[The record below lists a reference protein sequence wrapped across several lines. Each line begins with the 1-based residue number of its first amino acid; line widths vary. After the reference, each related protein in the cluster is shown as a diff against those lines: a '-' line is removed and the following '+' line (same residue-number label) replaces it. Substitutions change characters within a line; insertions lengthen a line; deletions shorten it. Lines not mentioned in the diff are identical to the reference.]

1 MGLGRIWHDLPVP
14 QFRGAEL
21 VGLELSTPRLTL
33 RPWQL
38 SDAQAVAAIMATGRL
53 HTYATNLPSPYTAED
68 ARRFVTEIAPAAA
81 QHGAGLELA
90 VVERGSG
97 TLSGAIALRLPQPA
111 REASMGYW
119 IAPPAWRQGFATEAV
134 RALAQWGGD
143 HGVAR
148 IEITCNVR
156 NTPSAK
162 VALRSGFTFE
172 GLRRDAHAQFSRL
185 ATDSGEPVAP
195 AFVPLPP
202 AGLADGTIVLRVPAL
217 DDLPEFAEQEED
229 GQTVAVGVRGAP
241 KSRAAMAELLARSEL
256 DWLVGRFAP
265 FAVVDRESGR
275 FAGSLHLRR
284 SGPPHVGDLGFAI
297 HPAFRGRGYAA
308 RALRLVCGWAFEYG
322 GFERLEL
329 GTKSDNGA
337 SQHTVRAV
345 GFTQEGVATRR
356 LRNADG
362 SFSDELRFALVRA

>member
-1 MGLGRIWHDLPVP
+1 VP

-21 VGLELSTPRLTL
+21 VGLELSTPRLLL
-33 RPWQL
+33 RPWRPG
-38 SDAQAVAAIMATGRL
+38 DAPEVAAILATGRVQA
-53 HTYATNLPSPYTAED
+53 YAENLPSPYTGED

-81 QHGAGLELA
+81 ASGSGLEFA

-97 TLSGAIALRLPQPA
+97 ALSGAIALRLPLPS
-111 REASMGYW
+111 REASIGYW
-119 IAPPAWRQGFATEAV
+119 IAPTAWRQGFATEAV

-156 NTPSAK
+156 NTASAK

-202 AGLADGTIVLRVPAL
+202 AGLADDTIVVRVPSL

-229 GQTVAVGVRGAP
+229 DRTVAVGVRGAP

-265 FAVVDRESGR
+265 FALVDRETGR

-284 SGPPHVGDLGFAI
+284 SGPPEVGDIGFAV
-297 HPAFRGRGYAA
+297 HPAFRGRGYAT
-308 RALRLVCGWAFEYG
+308 RALRLVCAWAFEYG

-329 GTKSDNGA
+329 GTKVDNTA
-337 SQHTVRAV
+337 SQRSVRAA
-345 GFTQEGVATRR
+345 GFIAEGVATRR

-362 SFSDELRFALVRA
+362 SFSDELRFGLLRN